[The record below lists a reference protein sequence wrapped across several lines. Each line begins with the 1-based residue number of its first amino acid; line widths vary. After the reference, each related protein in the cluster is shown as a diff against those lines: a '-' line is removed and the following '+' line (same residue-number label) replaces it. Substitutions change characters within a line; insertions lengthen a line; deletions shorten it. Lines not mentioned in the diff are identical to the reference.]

1 MRPTAYFHGQPGAPL
16 ELGILPQLP
25 PDVFAPDRARD
36 RPELSAGAYYDHLAQ
51 EIRRR
56 WPDGPLRLAGF
67 SIGAFVA
74 CEVALRLADRD
85 LALDLISPAAPLGL
99 GDFLPHMAGGPVF
112 RLARDNPLAF
122 RVLTWA
128 QGLVARG
135 APDLLLDQL
144 FASAAGE
151 DAGLARSGEF
161 RRILTA
167 AMNRSLGQGAAGYR
181 RDLRAYVR
189 TPPDRFAGLSAPM
202 TLWHGSADTWAPLAM
217 SRALAAQLPEHR
229 QVRVLPGQSHY
240 STLMAVA
247 GEVFAAA

>member
-16 ELGILPQLP
+16 ELGLLP
-25 PDVFAPDRARD
+25 PLPADLFAPDRNRD
-36 RPELSAGAYYDHLAQ
+36 RSELSAERYYDHLAQ
-51 EIRRR
+51 EIRRH
-56 WPDGPLRLAGF
+56 WPDGGLRLVGF

-74 CEVALRLADRD
+74 CEVALRLSDRD

-99 GDFLPHMAGGPVF
+99 GDFLPQMAGGPVF
-112 RLARDNPLAF
+112 RLARDNAMAF

-151 DAGLARSGEF
+151 DAGLARSAEF
-161 RRILTA
+161 RRILTS
-167 AMNRSLGQGAAGYR
+167 AMNQSLGQGAVGYR

-189 TPPDRFAGLSAPM
+189 TPPDRFAGLGAPM
-202 TLWHGSADTWAPLAM
+202 TLWHGSADTWAPLGM
-217 SRALAAQLPEHR
+217 SQALAAQDPGRR
-229 QVRVLPGQSHY
+229 QVRVLTGQSHY
-240 STLMAVA
+240 STLIAAA
-247 GEVFAAA
+247 GELFAAP